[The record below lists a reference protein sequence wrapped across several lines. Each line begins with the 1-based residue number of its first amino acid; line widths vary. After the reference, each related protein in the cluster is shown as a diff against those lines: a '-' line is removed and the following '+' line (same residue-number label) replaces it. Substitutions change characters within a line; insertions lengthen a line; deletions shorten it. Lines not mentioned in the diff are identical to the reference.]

1 MSLYNNCITKIE
13 GLTDIVKV
21 SLRQFRIVFLDSI
34 GKLWIWGLKSEQEWM
49 IVKNT
54 EFLVPTMILKDVADV
69 ELGRSISVVL
79 YYNNTIRIYGGV
91 RIEGTNNIN
100 GVRDISSKDKT
111 LMFTQYI

>member
-1 MSLYNNCITKIE
+1 MLI
-13 GLTDIVKV
+13 
-21 SLRQFRIVFLDSI
+21 
-34 GKLWIWGLKSEQEWM
+34 
-49 IVKNT
+49 
-54 EFLVPTMILKDVADV
+54 
-69 ELGRSISVVL
+69 